1 MSLMEVNSLLSA
13 TKQAVDAYIV
23 DRIHD
28 RVAQAAAVHPR
39 YERLWREIARIY
51 QAGGKRMRPYV
62 TVVGYGKLDA
72 AIIPVAAA
80 QELLH
85 VAMLVHDDIIDRDVV
100 RHSQP
105 TVNGAYEA
113 DYAPLLPP
121 QQTTHY
127 ANSVALLAGDALLSE
142 AYRLVQS
149 TPFSSPIIRQL
160 SERLSQSVFEVIGG
174 ELIDVEA
181 GFIMTEHF
189 DPMTIYRHKTASY
202 SLVGPLVSGAL
213 CAEVDET
220 TQGILQEFGTQCG
233 IAFQLQ
239 DDLIGMFGDEATTG
253 KSADTDVREGKRTV
267 LIAEHQ
273 TMMSDE
279 QAARFAQWFGMRD
292 APGQVLR
299 QLKVDIEASGA
310 REKTEAI
317 TQQYFAQARATLAKL
332 QHGFRRNELE
342 QFVDHL
348 QGRRY

>member
-1 MSLMEVNSLLSA
+1 MSLMEVNSLLPA
-13 TKQAVDAYIV
+13 TKQVVDAYIM
-23 DRIHD
+23 DLIND
-28 RVAQAAAVHPR
+28 RVAQATVVHPR

-51 QAGGKRMRPYV
+51 QAGGKRMRPYL
-62 TVVGYGKLDA
+62 TVVGYGALDA
-72 AIIPVAAA
+72 AIIPVAAV

-142 AYRLVQS
+142 AYHLVQS
-149 TPFSSPIIRQL
+149 APFSSSVIRQL

-181 GFIMTEHF
+181 GFIMTEQF
-189 DPMTIYRHKTASY
+189 DPMTIYRYKTASY

-220 TQGILQEFGTQCG
+220 TRGILQEFGTQCG

-273 TMMSDE
+273 TMMNDE

-299 QLKVDIEASGA
+299 IEASGA
-310 REKTEAI
+310 RQKTEA
-317 TQQYFAQARATLAKL
+317 TAQQYFAQARATLAKL

>member
-1 MSLMEVNSLLSA
+1 MEVNSLLPA
-13 TKQAVDAYIV
+13 TKQVVDAYIM
-23 DRIHD
+23 DLIND
-28 RVAQAAAVHPR
+28 RVAQATVVHPR

-51 QAGGKRMRPYV
+51 QAGGKRMRPYL
-62 TVVGYGKLDA
+62 TVVGYGALDA
-72 AIIPVAAA
+72 AIIPVAAV

-142 AYRLVQS
+142 AYHLVQS
-149 TPFSSPIIRQL
+149 APFSSSVIRQL

-181 GFIMTEHF
+181 GFIMTEQF
-189 DPMTIYRHKTASY
+189 DPMTIYRYKTASY

-220 TQGILQEFGTQCG
+220 TRGILQEFGTQCG

-273 TMMSDE
+273 TMMNDE

-299 QLKVDIEASGA
+299 IEASGA
-310 REKTEAI
+310 RQKTEA
-317 TQQYFAQARATLAKL
+317 TAQQYFAQARATLAKL

>member
-1 MSLMEVNSLLSA
+1 MEVNSLMSV
-13 TKQAVDAYIV
+13 TKQAVDAYIM
-23 DRIHD
+23 DLIND
-28 RVAQAAAVHPR
+28 RVAQATVVHPR

-72 AIIPVAAA
+72 AIIPIAAA

-105 TVNGAYEA
+105 TINGAYES

-181 GFIMTEHF
+181 GFIMTEYF

-220 TQGILQEFGTQCG
+220 TQGILQKFGKQCG

>member
-1 MSLMEVNSLLSA
+1 M
-13 TKQAVDAYIV
+13 
-23 DRIHD
+23 
-28 RVAQAAAVHPR
+28 
-39 YERLWREIARIY
+39 
-51 QAGGKRMRPYV
+51 
-62 TVVGYGKLDA
+62 
-72 AIIPVAAA
+72 
-80 QELLH
+80 
-85 VAMLVHDDIIDRDVV
+85 
-100 RHSQP
+100 
-105 TVNGAYEA
+105 
-113 DYAPLLPP
+113 
-121 QQTTHY
+121 
-127 ANSVALLAGDALLSE
+127 
-142 AYRLVQS
+142 
-149 TPFSSPIIRQL
+149 
-160 SERLSQSVFEVIGG
+160 FEVIGG

-181 GFIMTEHF
+181 GFIMTEQF
-189 DPMTIYRHKTASY
+189 DPMTIYRYKTASY

-220 TQGILQEFGTQCG
+220 TRGILQEFGTQCG

-273 TMMSDE
+273 TMMNDE

-299 QLKVDIEASGA
+299 IEASGA
-310 REKTEAI
+310 RQKTEA
-317 TQQYFAQARATLAKL
+317 TAQQYFAQARATLAKL

>member
-1 MSLMEVNSLLSA
+1 MEVNSLLPA
-13 TKQAVDAYIV
+13 TKQAVDAYIMNL
-23 DRIHD
+23 IND
-28 RVAQAAAVHPR
+28 RVAQATVVHPR

-51 QAGGKRMRPYV
+51 QAGGKRMRPYL
-62 TVVGYGKLDA
+62 TVVGYGELDE
-72 AIIPVAAA
+72 AIVPVAAV

-85 VAMLVHDDIIDRDVV
+85 VAMLVHDDIIDQDTM
-100 RHSQP
+100 RHSQA
-105 TVNGAYEA
+105 TVNGVYETN
-113 DYAPLLPP
+113 YAPLLPV

-127 ANSVALLAGDALLSE
+127 ANSAALLAGDALLSE
-142 AYRLVQS
+142 AYYLVQS
-149 TPFSSPIIRQL
+149 APFSSSVIRQL

-181 GFIMTEHF
+181 GFIMTEYF

-253 KSADTDVREGKRTV
+253 KSADTDVHEGKRTV

-317 TQQYFAQARATLAKL
+317 TQQYFAQARTTLAKL
-332 QHGFRRNELE
+332 QHGFRRDELE

>member
-1 MSLMEVNSLLSA
+1 MEVNSLLSA

-28 RVAQAAAVHPR
+28 RVAQATVVYPR

-51 QAGGKRMRPYV
+51 QAGGKRMRPYL
-62 TVVGYGKLDA
+62 TVVGYGALDA
-72 AIIPVAAA
+72 AIIPVAAV

-142 AYRLVQS
+142 AYHLVQS
-149 TPFSSPIIRQL
+149 APFSSSVIRQL

-181 GFIMTEHF
+181 GFIMTEQF
-189 DPMTIYRHKTASY
+189 DPMTIYRYKTASY

-220 TQGILQEFGTQCG
+220 TRGILQEFGTQCG

-273 TMMSDE
+273 TMMNDE

-310 REKTEAI
+310 RQKTEA
-317 TQQYFAQARATLAKL
+317 TAQQYFAQARATLAKL

>member
-1 MSLMEVNSLLSA
+1 MEVNSLLSA

-28 RVAQAAAVHPR
+28 RVAQATVVYPR
-39 YERLWREIARIY
+39 YERLWREIVRIY
-51 QAGGKRMRPYV
+51 QAVGKRMRPYL
-62 TVVGYGKLDA
+62 TVVGYGALDA
-72 AIIPVAAA
+72 AIIPVAAV

-142 AYRLVQS
+142 AYHLVQS
-149 TPFSSPIIRQL
+149 APFSSSVIRQL

-181 GFIMTEHF
+181 GFIMTEQF
-189 DPMTIYRHKTASY
+189 DPMTIYRYKTASY

-220 TQGILQEFGTQCG
+220 TRGILQEFGTQCG

-273 TMMSDE
+273 TMMNDE

-310 REKTEAI
+310 RQKTEA
-317 TQQYFAQARATLAKL
+317 TAQQYFAQARATLAKL

>member
-28 RVAQAAAVHPR
+28 RVAQATVVYPR
-39 YERLWREIARIY
+39 YERLWREIVRIY
-51 QAGGKRMRPYV
+51 QAGGKRMRPYL
-62 TVVGYGKLDA
+62 TVVGYGALDA
-72 AIIPVAAA
+72 AIIPVAAV

-142 AYRLVQS
+142 AYHLVQS
-149 TPFSSPIIRQL
+149 APFSSSVIRQL

-181 GFIMTEHF
+181 GFIMTEQF
-189 DPMTIYRHKTASY
+189 DPMTIYRYKTASY

-220 TQGILQEFGTQCG
+220 TRGILQEFGTQCG

-273 TMMSDE
+273 TMMNDE

-310 REKTEAI
+310 RQKTEA
-317 TQQYFAQARATLAKL
+317 TAQQYFAQARATLAKL

>member
-1 MSLMEVNSLLSA
+1 MEVNSLLPA
-13 TKQAVDAYIV
+13 TKQVVDAYIM
-23 DRIHD
+23 DLIND
-28 RVAQAAAVHPR
+28 RVAQATVVHPR

-51 QAGGKRMRPYV
+51 QAGGKRMRPYL
-62 TVVGYGKLDA
+62 TVVGYGELDK
-72 AIIPVAAA
+72 AIVPVAAA

-85 VAMLVHDDIIDRDVV
+85 VAMLVHDDIIDQDTV
-100 RHSQP
+100 RHSQA
-105 TVNGAYEA
+105 TVNGAYETN
-113 DYAPLLPP
+113 YAPLLPP

-127 ANSVALLAGDALLSE
+127 ANSMALLAGDALLSE
-142 AYRLVQS
+142 AYHLVQLA
-149 TPFSSPIIRQL
+149 PFSSSVIRQL
-160 SERLSQSVFEVIGG
+160 SERLSRSVFEVIGG

-181 GFIMTEHF
+181 GFIMTEYF

-332 QHGFRRNELE
+332 QNGFRRNELE